1 MLQSR
6 EPMYGTL
13 ARNWG
18 ELLSDQARRLREQMR
33 RGAGLEEA
41 SQELQLRLDQCRL
54 ALTFADSEDLL
65 KLRAMVEDWPR
76 DRIEAEFIGSATVV
90 PQQG

>member
-1 MLQSR
+1 MQSR
-6 EPMYGTL
+6 EPIYGAL

-41 SQELQLRLDQCRL
+41 SQELRLRLDQCRL
-54 ALTFADSEDLL
+54 ALAFADAEDLL
-65 KLRAMVEDWPR
+65 KVRAMVEDWPR
-76 DRIEAEFIGSATVV
+76 ERIEVEFAGSPTVV
-90 PQQG
+90 SVPG